1 MKLNNV
7 PCSFRNTAVAFTLVE
22 VLIAM
27 CVMGMAAVA
36 FYAGVSWG
44 FGVVQVAR
52 ENLRATQV
60 LAEKMD
66 TFRLYTFEQVTSN
79 SFIPTTFIS
88 SYYGATNAGG
98 LLYTGAVS
106 ITSFNL
112 ANPPAYSNDL
122 RIINVDLR
130 WTSGGV
136 PRTRSMST
144 FVARNGLQTYI
155 Y

>member
-1 MKLNNV
+1 MRLRSCRVSK
-7 PCSFRNTAVAFTLVE
+7 AFTLVE

-27 CVMGMAAVA
+27 CIMAVSIVA

-52 ENLRATQV
+52 ENLRATQI

-66 TFRLYTFEQVTSN
+66 TVRLYTFEQVTSN
-79 SFIPTTFIS
+79 SFIPTTFIA
-88 SYYGATNAGG
+88 SYYGTTNSGG
-98 LLYTGAVS
+98 LLYTGTVTIAQ
-106 ITSFNL
+106 FNL
-112 ANPPAYSNDL
+112 PSPPAYSNDL
-122 RIINVDLR
+122 RVISVDLT
-130 WTSGGV
+130 WTSGRV

-144 FVARNGLQTYI
+144 IVARNGLQTYI

>member
-1 MKLNNV
+1 MLLKEESKTAELTHQLKMKPNHV
-7 PCSFRNTAVAFTLVE
+7 AGSSRNTAVAFTLVE

-88 SYYGATNAGG
+88 SYYGATNAGAG
-98 LLYTGAVS
+98 PAFNKACSLAS
-106 ITSFNL
+106 STSETL
-112 ANPPAYSNDL
+112 A
-122 RIINVDLR
+122 R
-130 WTSGGV
+130 
-136 PRTRSMST
+136 
-144 FVARNGLQTYI
+144 F
-155 Y
+155 

>member
-1 MKLNNV
+1 MTK
-7 PCSFRNTAVAFTLVE
+7 AFTLVE

-27 CVMGMAAVA
+27 CIMGTSIVA

-52 ENLRATQV
+52 ENLRATQI

-66 TFRLYTFEQVTSN
+66 TVRLYTFEQVTSN
-79 SFIPTTFIS
+79 SFIPTTFIA
-88 SYYGATNAGG
+88 SYYGATNNGG
-98 LLYTGAVS
+98 LLYTGTVTIAN
-106 ITSFNL
+106 FNL
-112 ANPPAYSNDL
+112 PNPPVYSNDL
-122 RIINVDLR
+122 RIISVDLT
-130 WTSGGV
+130 WTSGRV

-144 FVARNGLQTYI
+144 IVARNGLQTYI